1 MSTKLM
7 QIGDNSVT
15 ILKRPV
21 IGISEDDK
29 NLLKISVDKWAKNAK
44 EMKSHKS
51 VKLIAERDKLLI
63 EWLFNTGMRI
73 SDALAIKYRDI
84 DMQKEEVT
92 FIVNKRSRINPF
104 LHTIS
109 LDKSILFEVNRF
121 KDMFLLKPED
131 RIFQISRSTF
141 DDNLAKYCELAGLQK
156 YSAHKFRHGC
166 AMKDLREGQPDFVTA
181 YRLAHSSTSVTNSVY
196 RRMDQ
201 NIERAFRQNKSNN
214 NE

>member
-1 MSTKLM
+1 MSTKLL
-7 QIGDNSVT
+7 QTSNNSVT
-15 ILKRPV
+15 ILKKPV

-29 NLLKISVDKWAKNAK
+29 NLLKLSVDKWSSNAK
-44 EMKSHKS
+44 EMKVHKP

-84 DMQKEEVT
+84 NMQKEEVT
-92 FIVNKRSRINPF
+92 FIVNKRSRLKPF

-201 NIERAFRQNKSNN
+201 NIERTFRQNKP
-214 NE
+214 